1 MYLSQLAAA
10 AVLNQG
16 QNGSNGNEPQGNE
29 PQEEVT
35 GESNK
40 AETAASISS
49 EVATSSCGA
58 ESPLSP
64 RPFGTV
70 EREVD
75 SSNERNSVDN
85 AALRF

>member
-16 QNGSNGNEPQGNE
+16 QNGSNGRTTNE

-35 GESNK
+35 GENNK

-49 EVATSSCGA
+49 EVATSSCDA

-64 RPFGTV
+64 RPFGTA
-70 EREVD
+70 EREMD
-75 SSNERNSVDN
+75 SSNERNSADN